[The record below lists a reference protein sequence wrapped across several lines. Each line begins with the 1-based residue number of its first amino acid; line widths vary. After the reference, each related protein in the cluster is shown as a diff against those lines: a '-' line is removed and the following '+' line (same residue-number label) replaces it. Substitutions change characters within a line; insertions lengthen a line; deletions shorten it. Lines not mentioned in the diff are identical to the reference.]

1 MGAEMVAKKAGPAD
15 ARAPASGSSAAPGAG
30 GPPSGN
36 SARGM
41 ELLWGE
47 TARPSRGP
55 KPAMSVERIVR
66 AAIGIADAEG
76 MGAVSMQRVA
86 AEFGFTTMAL
96 YRYVP
101 GKSELI
107 DLMVDTAVGEPPDL
121 SAIEGGWR
129 PKLAEWARLTWGCF
143 QRHPWFLTEA
153 TRRIM
158 GPNQLGFLESAV
170 LALRGSGLTGQEVL
184 SSVLVVNGH
193 VRSLAPF
200 ISELNPDAARDWE
213 DAVVGSIRQHS
224 DRFPA
229 LGAAMAE
236 GAFAPEFDDFEFGL
250 QRVLD
255 GIEVYIERGAARR

>member
-1 MGAEMVAKKAGPAD
+1 MGAEMVAKKAGPAEPSD
-15 ARAPASGSSAAPGAG
+15 ARAAG
-30 GPPSGN
+30 PLGI

-47 TARPSRGP
+47 AGQPSRGP
-55 KPAMSVERIVR
+55 KPGMSLARIVR
-66 AAIGIADAEG
+66 AAIDLADAEG
-76 MGAVSMQRVA
+76 MAAVSMQRVA

-129 PKLAEWARLTWGCF
+129 PKLAEWARLTLAF
-143 QRHPWFLTEA
+143 FHRHPWVLAEVT
-153 TRRIM
+153 TRIM

-170 LALRGSGLTGQEVL
+170 QAMRETGLTAPEVL
-184 SSVLVVNGH
+184 GSVLAVNGL
-193 VRSLAPF
+193 VRSSAPF
-200 ISELNPDAARDWE
+200 AGDLHRDGVNEWEQAMLEL
-213 DAVVGSIRQHS
+213 IRQHS
-224 DRFPA
+224 DQFPA
-229 LGAAMAE
+229 LTEVMAE
-236 GAFAPEFDDFEFGL
+236 QAATPPSDDFEFGL

-255 GIEVYIERGAARR
+255 GIEVYIERRAARR